1 LFANN
6 QYTDYED
13 THALDK
19 MGKKLLAKWWEV
31 PPRNGGR
38 INRNRWLQSED
49 AVRTAHD
56 GQAQMI
62 DSSRRD
68 RQIEKDDTVVL
79 TGETTW

>member
-31 PPRNGGR
+31 PPVPT
-38 INRNRWLQSED
+38 STH
-49 AVRTAHD
+49 VRRPD
-56 GQAQMI
+56 
-62 DSSRRD
+62 RD
-68 RQIEKDDTVVL
+68 QERQRGPAPVEWRSIIRQKRSPSTRG
-79 TGETTW
+79 T

>member
-31 PPRNGGR
+31 PPYDPVAGCS
-38 INRNRWLQSED
+38 IPLPVEQ
-49 AVRTAHD
+49 
-56 GQAQMI
+56 
-62 DSSRRD
+62 
-68 RQIEKDDTVVL
+68 
-79 TGETTW
+79 